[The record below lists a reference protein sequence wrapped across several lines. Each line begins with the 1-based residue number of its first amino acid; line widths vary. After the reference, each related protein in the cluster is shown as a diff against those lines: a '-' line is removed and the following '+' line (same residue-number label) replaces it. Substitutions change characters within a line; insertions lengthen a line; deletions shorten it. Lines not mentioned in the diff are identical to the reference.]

1 MFFGF
6 LLVSTLL
13 CTLVTGFVFTYAIVV
28 MPGFGKLN
36 DREFIQ
42 AFQATDG
49 IIQNNQPLFMF
60 VWVGSIASVAATIV
74 LSAVHLNG
82 NEHWVIILFGAL
94 CIIGVQGIT
103 MLVHLPLNNSLQ
115 GVDIKELDAVS
126 IALVI

>member
-1 MFFGF
+1 MFFGL

-36 DREFIQ
+36 DWEFIQ

-74 LSAVHLNG
+74 MSVVHLDG
-82 NEHWVIILFGAL
+82 NEHWVIILFGTL
-94 CIIGVQGIT
+94 YIIGVQGIT
-103 MLVHLPLNNSLQ
+103 MLVHLPLNNILQ
-115 GVDIKELDAVS
+115 GVDINS
-126 IALVI
+126 WT

>member
-1 MFFGF
+1 MFFGL

-13 CTLVTGFVFTYAIVV
+13 CSLVTGFVFTYAIVV

-60 VWVGSIASVAATIV
+60 VWVGSIASVAANFDTWQV
-74 LSAVHLNG
+74 AGSTPADNCCLG
-82 NEHWVIILFGAL
+82 NVIFK
-94 CIIGVQGIT
+94 
-103 MLVHLPLNNSLQ
+103 S
-115 GVDIKELDAVS
+115 
-126 IALVI
+126 

>member
-1 MFFGF
+1 MLFGF
-6 LLVSTLL
+6 LLVSSLL

-60 VWVGSIASVAATIV
+60 VWVGSIALVAATIV
-74 LSAVHLNG
+74 LSVVHING

-94 CIIGVQGIT
+94 YIIGVQSIT
-103 MLVHLPLNNSLQ
+103 MFVHLPLNNSLQ
-115 GVDIKELDAVS
+115 GVDINELD
-126 IALVI
+126 LEYLQ